1 MRGVRRSFDIL
12 RCEVLHAMSKAVKNP
27 RTRRVPKERT
37 LEQFIGMFL
46 RRGKPHADG
55 TPGAF
60 CVRFYVVDRADLK
73 PQRTEIGLRTNNRR
87 EAAERALVLI
97 SGLVSTAR
105 LWLPKRVLNLLVNTQ
120 LPLWVPLHELHQPK
134 RGNHSSKGHGDFTPA
149 RKCGKTPARVVESGD
164 KC

>member
-1 MRGVRRSFDIL
+1 MRNGAYRKKETR
-12 RCEVLHAMSKAVKNP
+12 A
-27 RTRRVPKERT
+27 RTVG
-37 LEQFIGMFL
+37 QFIGMFL
-46 RRGKPHADG
+46 RRNKPHADG
-55 TPGAF
+55 TPGTYS
-60 CVRFYVVDRADLK
+60 VRFYVVDRADLK

-97 SGLVSTAR
+97 SGLISTAR

-120 LPLWVPLHELHQPK
+120 LPLWVPLHELRQPK
-134 RGNHSSKGHGDFTPA
+134 RENHSSKGRGDFTPA

>member
-1 MRGVRRSFDIL
+1 
-12 RCEVLHAMSKAVKNP
+12 MSKAVKNP
-27 RTRRVPKERT
+27 RARRVPKERT

-60 CVRFYVVDRADLK
+60 CVRFYVVERADLK
-73 PQRTEIGLRTNNRR
+73 PQRVEIGLRTNNRR

-134 RGNHSSKGHGDFTPA
+134 RENHSSKGAGILPPRGNA
-149 RKCGKTPARVVESGD
+149 EKRPRAW
-164 KC
+164 